1 MRATILRIHA
11 HRALDIAEKI
21 GLFAGQL
28 LGTLTDEEMA
38 QVKPGLSIAAAE
50 LTYTHQRI
58 CALVEEA
65 EQA

>member
-1 MRATILRIHA
+1 L
-11 HRALDIAEKI
+11 
-21 GLFAGQL
+21 AGQL

-50 LTYTHQRI
+50 LTYTHQHL

-65 EQA
+65 ERAKASEP